1 MDDRQRIAQAKETV
15 QGVHVASEEKKKNTF
30 PYHMQWVLVKK
41 GGVGSKGGA
50 PARGSISITMETGG
64 DGFNQLWLRPVKEQI
79 QIPAFVS
86 RHNPQPIRV
95 SIAVTFMRGNQSASH
110 VTSAVTNRVKM
121 IC

>member
-15 QGVHVASEEKKKNTF
+15 QGVHVASKEKKKNSF

-50 PARGSISITMETGG
+50 PARGSITITMETGG

-79 QIPAFVS
+79 HRILPLFLGTILS
-86 RHNPQPIRV
+86 
-95 SIAVTFMRGNQSASH
+95 QSGCPLQSH
-110 VTSAVTNRVKM
+110 SCEVTNQLPM
-121 IC
+121 SPLL